1 MEVSLKDSI
10 LLCCLIFTCIPSDLS
25 LVAVVMALINCQYRQ
40 LILKVVTRV
49 INLQLTTTLTN
60 PQSIS
65 INSFMVIIELFL
77 YTSVVFS

>member
-1 MEVSLKDSI
+1 MKDSI